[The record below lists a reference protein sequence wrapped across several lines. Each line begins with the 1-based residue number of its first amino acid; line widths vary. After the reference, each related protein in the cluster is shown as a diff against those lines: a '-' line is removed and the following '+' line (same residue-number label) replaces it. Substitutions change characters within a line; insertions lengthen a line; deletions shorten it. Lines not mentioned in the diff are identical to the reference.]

1 MNQRYEI
8 MSSGNPETVLAHN
21 RAYVRYDRHM
31 SATPT
36 TQHGSLQPRGANEIL
51 STRTRTGHTVAGLVA
66 SWLGSFSESDN
77 TRAAYARDL
86 NEYLAWCT
94 RRGLDPLA
102 LRLPEVQMYATEL
115 AASTNPRTGK
125 PYAAAT
131 RARKLAA
138 ISSWYTYLVRAG
150 SIDANPAR
158 DAARPRYDRQHSP
171 TATVS
176 ERQAREMLGASR
188 DDEHPT
194 LGREG
199 AALAMAL
206 LIDLGIR
213 VSELCQAELGDLGQ
227 RDGMRTL
234 TVRMKGGKVRTR
246 PIPAQL
252 TSLLDEYLTARPD
265 STSAALLV
273 TRDGTAVNRHQ
284 VSRLVRRVAQ
294 QAGVE
299 MPKRITPHSMR
310 HAFNTIA
317 RERGAALEDRR
328 DALGHSSAAV
338 TQLYDHVALSV
349 TRDPAHLVASAT
361 ASHDR

>member
-1 MNQRYEI
+1 
-8 MSSGNPETVLAHN
+8 MSEVLGA
-21 RAYVRYDRHM
+21 RHGDLRT
-31 SATPT
+31 A
-36 TQHGSLQPRGANEIL
+36 GANEIL
-51 STRTRTGHTVAGLVA
+51 TSTTRTGHTVAGLVA
-66 SWLGSFSESDN
+66 SWLGSFSESSA
-77 TRAAYARDL
+77 TRDAYARDL

-115 AASTNPRTGK
+115 AAATNPRTGK
-125 PYAAAT
+125 PYAAST

-138 ISSWYTYLVRAG
+138 VSSWYTYLVRAG

-188 DDEHPT
+188 DGEHPT

-206 LIDLGIR
+206 LVDLGIR

-227 RDGMRTL
+227 RDGVRTL

-246 PIPAQL
+246 PVPAQVA
-252 TSLLDEYLTARPD
+252 TLLDDYLAHRPD
-265 STSAALLV
+265 STSSALLL
-273 TRDGTAVNRHQ
+273 TRGAAPINRHQ
-284 VSRLVRRVAQ
+284 VVRLVRRVAE

-299 MPKRITPHSMR
+299 VPRRITPHSMR

-328 DALGHSSAAV
+328 DALGHSSAAI

-349 TRDPAHLVASAT
+349 TRDPAHLVAAAT
-361 ASHDR
+361 ASNPHPSAEQD

>member
-1 MNQRYEI
+1 MRTAQD
-8 MSSGNPETVLAHN
+8 GT
-21 RAYVRYDRHM
+21 
-31 SATPT
+31 
-36 TQHGSLQPRGANEIL
+36 LQVPGPNEIL
-51 STRTRTGHTVAGLVA
+51 TSTTRTGHTVSGLVA

-94 RRGLDPLA
+94 RRGLDPLT

-115 AASTNPRTGK
+115 AASPNPRTGK
-125 PYAAAT
+125 PYAAST
-131 RARKLAA
+131 RARKIAA
-138 ISSWYTYLVRAG
+138 VSSWYTYLVRAG

-199 AALAMAL
+199 AALVMAL
-206 LIDLGIR
+206 LVDLGVR

-246 PIPAQL
+246 PIPAQVAG
-252 TSLLDEYLTARPD
+252 LLDEYLAVRP
-265 STSAALLV
+265 SGTSPALLL
-273 TRDGTAVNRHQ
+273 TREGRAINRHQ
-284 VSRLVRRVAQ
+284 VLRLVRRVAQ

-299 MPKRITPHSMR
+299 LPRRITPHSMR

-361 ASHDR
+361 ASHAR